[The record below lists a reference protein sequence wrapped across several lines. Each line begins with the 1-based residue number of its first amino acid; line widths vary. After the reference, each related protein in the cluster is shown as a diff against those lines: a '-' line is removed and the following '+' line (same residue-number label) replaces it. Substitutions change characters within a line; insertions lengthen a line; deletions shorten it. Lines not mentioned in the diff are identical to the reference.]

1 VGVELTVDG
10 QAVLTA
16 GACPTEH
23 GRAPVETLT
32 DSGHG
37 SPVASGPGRV
47 AVGDVWHAFAAG
59 PDAWLDA
66 NHPAPEL
73 DGVARVLERVTLL
86 VAATWPVVTLAASG
100 GPWDQRTVGL
110 LVGLALA
117 VAGLLVVVP
126 SAAVRRASRGR
137 PARYLRLRLPLAAV
151 AVVAWSGLSVDAA
164 LLGLW
169 PLGVAAG
176 CDACRTGW
184 ALGVAVQPGRWLARL
199 VVSPVHLGIAVTLIA
214 FAVVGG
220 PGGAGRLLWLYGA
233 LAAIALTATLTA
245 RALDDRHREA
255 VRRRAA
261 RDEAVV
267 LREHRSRGHW
277 LHDDVCADLRLLRM
291 RLEGGELERA
301 RVLAELDELDHRL
314 RLRQLDELV
323 GSGEVRL
330 AEVVQPFL
338 RRAQQLRVV
347 IVESPSVE
355 DAGMV
360 VDGPTARAVQHAVS
374 VLVANALQAGSP
386 TLAVRL
392 SASAGEIGIEVEDDA
407 GGFDVDRI
415 PPGRALDGLRHE
427 LGPGGLTCV
436 RTARGSIV
444 RAVVGTGAAERGHP
458 RERKT

>member
-1 VGVELTVDG
+1 
-10 QAVLTA
+10 
-16 GACPTEH
+16 
-23 GRAPVETLT
+23 
-32 DSGHG
+32 
-37 SPVASGPGRV
+37 
-47 AVGDVWHAFAAG
+47 VWHAFAAG

-73 DGVARVLERVTLL
+73 DGVARVLERVALL
-86 VAATWPVVTLAASG
+86 IAVTWPAVTVAAGGIPWDRRTVVLLAA
-100 GPWDQRTVGL
+100 
-110 LVGLALA
+110 LALA
-117 VAGLLVVVP
+117 VAGLVVVVP

-137 PARYLRLRLPLAAV
+137 PRLYLRLRLPLVAV
-151 AVVAWSGLSVDAA
+151 TVVAWSGLSVDAA

-176 CDACRTGW
+176 CDLCRTGW
-184 ALGVAVQPGRWLARL
+184 ALGVAVHPGRWLARL
-199 VVSPVHLGIAVTLIA
+199 VVSPVHLGVAATLVA
-214 FAVVGG
+214 FAVSGG
-220 PGGAGRLLWLYGA
+220 PGVAGRLLWLYCT
-233 LAAIALTATLTA
+233 LAAIALTATVTA
-245 RALDDRHREA
+245 RVLDDRHQEA
-255 VRRRAA
+255 VRRRTA

-291 RLEGGELERA
+291 RLESGAFERD
-301 RVLAELDELDHRL
+301 RVLTELDELDHRL

-360 VDGPTARAVQHAVS
+360 VDAPTARAVQHAVS

-392 SASAGEIGIEVEDDA
+392 SSSAGEIGIEVEDEA
-407 GGFDVDRI
+407 GGFDLERM
-415 PPGRALDGLRHE
+415 PPGRALDGLRHD
-427 LGPGGLTCV
+427 LGPGGLTCT
-436 RTARGSIV
+436 RTTRGSVV
-444 RAVVGTGAAERGHP
+444 RAVVSTGAGERA
-458 RERKT
+458 T